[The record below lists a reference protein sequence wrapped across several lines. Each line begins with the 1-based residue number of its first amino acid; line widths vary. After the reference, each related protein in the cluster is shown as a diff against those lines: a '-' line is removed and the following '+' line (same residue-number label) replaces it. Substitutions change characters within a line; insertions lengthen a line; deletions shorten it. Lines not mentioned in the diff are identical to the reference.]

1 MKHRIRTL
9 LLLLV
14 LCLLVGSLSSC
25 FTFSDWVEP
34 LPETESDSS
43 EESSSQEDLETGSG
57 LPSVLEYT
65 LTRGY
70 VVDFIDHLETCEELT
85 LAGTDVEAIEAAWQ
99 EVEEQYYHIGTQL
112 QIAYVL
118 LCIDETNE
126 EYSDAYLKASE
137 LQGGAYHAYM
147 EVCRAIDQS
156 DSPYRD
162 EFFSDWTESDL
173 ENMRGY
179 SESAAELDLRNDE
192 ILVEYRALD
201 LNTQEEKMLQLYC
214 EYVQN
219 LNGIAAEQGYG
230 NYYDYATDEVYDR
243 GYGEAERTRFRTYV
257 REVVPSLLFE
267 AYQQV
272 SLRINSLNYF
282 QYSVVL
288 DFIQKSYDEMGKD
301 YVALYLDSFDGDT
314 RAVMQSMFEEKH
326 SFFTDSDTA
335 RAGAFTTELYEYDSA
350 FCYFGPGY
358 QSIWTVVHEMGHFY
372 AAENHGDSMDRLDLA
387 ETHSQGNEWLLMAFL
402 EQEVSEA
409 VYETILYYQLYESLC
424 TILVS
429 TIVDEFEEKVYERNA
444 DMALTDFDA
453 IMASVCKSYGGMEFL
468 ETYVVGDIQAYWK
481 YVVIESPVY
490 YLSYAVSGVAA
501 LSLYTAA
508 EADYD
513 EGQEIYCR
521 LVEDAELSHS
531 YPEILAEAGLASP
544 FESTVYDS
552 LANLFAD

>member
-1 MKHRIRTL
+1 MKHSMRTL
-9 LLLLV
+9 ALLLV

-137 LQGGAYHAYM
+137 LQGKAYHAYM

-162 EFFSDWTESDL
+162 EFFSDWTESEIKKMREYSKDSADL
-173 ENMRGY
+173 G
-179 SESAAELDLRNDE
+179 LRNDE
-192 ILVEYRALD
+192 ILVEFRELD
-201 LNTQEEKMLQLYC
+201 LYTQEDTMLELYR
-214 EYVQN
+214 EFVQN
-219 LNGIAAEQGYG
+219 ANQIAALEGYE
-230 NYYDYATDEVYDR
+230 NYYEYASDSIYDR
-243 GYGEAERTRFRTYV
+243 GYGKEERTQFRKYVKENVPALV
-257 REVVPSLLFE
+257 REVYEKLSYNL
-267 AYQQV
+267 
-272 SLRINSLNYF
+272 NSLNYF
-282 QYSVVL
+282 QYNVVT
-288 DFIQKSYDEMGKD
+288 DFIFGSYDELGKD
-301 YVALYLDSFDGDT
+301 YVSLYLDSFDSHT
-314 RAVMQSMFEEKH
+314 RAVMQLMFDEEH
-326 SFFTDSDTA
+326 SLFTDSSNA
-335 RAGAFTTELYEYDSA
+335 YAGAFTTRLYEYDTT
-350 FCYFGPGY
+350 FCYFGPDY
-358 QSIWTVVHEMGHFY
+358 QSIQTVIHEMGHFY
-372 AAENHGDSMDRLDLA
+372 AAENNDDSMNRLDLA
-387 ETHSQGNEWLLMAFL
+387 ETHSQGNEWLFMAFL
-402 EQEVSEA
+402 EGELGEK

-424 TILVS
+424 TIVVS
-429 TIVDEFEEKVYERNA
+429 TIVDEFEEEIYKGDVKDPNA
-444 DMALTDFDA
+444 WMRA
-453 IMASVCKSYGGMEFL
+453 VCADYGGVDFL
-468 ETYVVGDIQAYWK
+468 ETYVVGDIQMYWK
-481 YVVIESPVY
+481 HVVIQSPVY

-508 EADYD
+508 EVDYE